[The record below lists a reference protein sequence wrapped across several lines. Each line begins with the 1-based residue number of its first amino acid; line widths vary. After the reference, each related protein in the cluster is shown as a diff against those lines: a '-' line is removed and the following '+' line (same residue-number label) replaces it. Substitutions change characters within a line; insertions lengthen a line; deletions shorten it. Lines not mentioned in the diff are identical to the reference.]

1 MSYKAK
7 CEICRVPIFMEYDFD
22 EADIRIFM
30 EDDFDE
36 ADIRICEECRD
47 DKETEERFI
56 QEMDNEV
63 LRIK

>member
-7 CEICRVPIFMEYDFD
+7 CEICRVPIFMEDH
-22 EADIRIFM
+22 
-30 EDDFDE
+30 FDE

>member
-7 CEICRVPIFMEYDFD
+7 CEVCRCL
-22 EADIRIFM
+22 IFM

-36 ADIRICEECRD
+36 GDIRVCEECRD
-47 DKETEERFI
+47 SKETEERFI
-56 QEMDNEV
+56 NEMDNEV